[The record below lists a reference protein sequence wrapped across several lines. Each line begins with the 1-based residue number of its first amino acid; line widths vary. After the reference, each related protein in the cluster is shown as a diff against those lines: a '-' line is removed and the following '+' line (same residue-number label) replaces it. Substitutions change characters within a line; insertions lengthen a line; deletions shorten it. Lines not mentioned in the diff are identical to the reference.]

1 MTVNLNLKPSAHE
14 YTIVDENL
22 RTAMRFFGEATS
34 RGEIAALPGAVA
46 IWSGLDYGVFNIAM
60 MDSAPPPE
68 HGLADRVA
76 DAARYFKQRTPRWS
90 FWLCE
95 DHLDVHDLRRSR
107 ATLSD
112 FGLRPISHPPGMVAN
127 ALTPA
132 RGPLP
137 ELEMQPVENSSQQR
151 SFAEITA
158 LAFDI
163 PYPTADAVYAQPRAW
178 KGAYKGFL
186 GIADG
191 RVVSIAALV
200 ETPDAIGVYSLAT
213 HPWQRRK
220 GYGEALLRS
229 VVKHAEERSASSST
243 QAPRRIVLQSSEA
256 GYSLYRRIG
265 FREVTRFTVYLTK

>member
-1 MTVNLNLKPSAHE
+1 VNLNLRPGAARE
-14 YTIVDENL
+14 YAIVDANL
-22 RTAMRFFGEATS
+22 RTAMRFFGQATG
-34 RGEIAALPGAVA
+34 RGEIAVIPGGVA
-46 IWSGLDYGVFNIAM
+46 IWSGMDYGVFNIAM

-112 FGLRPISHPPGMVAN
+112 FGLRPISHPPGMIAS
-127 ALTPA
+127 ALTPP

-137 ELEMQPVENSSQQR
+137 ELEIQPVEKASEQR

-163 PYPTADAVYAQPRAW
+163 PFPTADAVYAQARAW
-178 KGAYKGFL
+178 QGDYKGYL
-186 GIADG
+186 GIAEG
-191 RVVSIAALV
+191 RVVTIAAVV
-200 ETPDAIGVYSLAT
+200 ETADAIGVYSLAT

-220 GYGEALLRS
+220 GYAEALLRG
-229 VVKHAEERSASSST
+229 VVARAEERGDIA
-243 QAPRRIVLQSSEA
+243 APRPIVLQSSEA
-256 GYSLYRRIG
+256 GYSLYRRLG
-265 FREVTRFTVYLTK
+265 FRDVTRFTVYLTK